1 MSWPIAGLLLLAAA
15 LVSWKLSGQEG
26 KKQVYLLLGQSNMA
40 GRGKLSGHQYKT
52 HPRVLMLNREKQWV
66 PAAHPLHFDKPKS
79 AGVGPGLAFAVAM
92 AEAYPED
99 TIFLV
104 PCAVG
109 GTSIARWEPGAYD
122 EATDTHPYDDAV
134 LRIKQARKKAPVT
147 GALWLQGES
156 DSRERAAATYV
167 NKLSTLV
174 RRIRKES
181 GNKHLPF
188 VVGELGRYRDKYQLI
203 NRELQKVPAA
213 IRFTALVT
221 SENLTHKGDSTH
233 FDSPSAEAYGQRFA
247 AGMLRLL
254 ESKQ

>member
-1 MSWPIAGLLLLAAA
+1 MRWSIAGLLLLTAA
-15 LVSWKLSGQEG
+15 LTSGKLSGQEG

-40 GRGKLSGHQYKT
+40 GRGKLSGYQHKT
-52 HPRVLMLNREKQWV
+52 HERVLMLNKDKQWV
-66 PAAHPLHFDKPKS
+66 PAVHPLHFDKPKS
-79 AGVGPGLAFAVAM
+79 AGVGPGLAFAIVM
-92 AEAYPED
+92 AEAYPKD

-109 GTSIARWEPGAYD
+109 GTSISSWEPGAYD

-134 LRIKQARKKAPVT
+134 QRIEHARKKAPIT

-156 DSRERAAATYV
+156 DSRPGAAETYV
-167 NKLSTLV
+167 DKLSALV
-174 RRIRKES
+174 KRIRKES

-188 VVGELGRYRDKYQLI
+188 VVGELGRYRAKYQLI

-221 SENLTHKGDSTH
+221 SESLTHKGDSTH
-233 FDSPSAEAYGQRFA
+233 FDSRSAEAYGQRFA
-247 AGMLRLL
+247 AGMLQLL
-254 ESKQ
+254 KNKK